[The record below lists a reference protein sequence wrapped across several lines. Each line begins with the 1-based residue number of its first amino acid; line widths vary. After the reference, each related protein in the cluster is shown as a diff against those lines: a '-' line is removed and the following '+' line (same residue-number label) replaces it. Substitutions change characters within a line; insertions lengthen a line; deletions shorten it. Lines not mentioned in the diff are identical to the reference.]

1 MRRARGEG
9 DDQKRSIRGDGRRA
23 GTQGVTVIERNLTQE
38 EVDALPFEHNLSDGH
53 AFRSWT
59 GAESAI
65 IADSARFFAEA
76 DRRVG
81 HRAEA
86 EYMRRYLRL
95 GAQSHIPEHFTGLMS
110 YSASMGVEIVANLLR
125 LRGLSAALIEPCF
138 DNIADILR
146 RHRVPLQPIPETA
159 LTPDGAATLAG
170 VLEGLTADVIFL
182 VSPNNPT
189 GTVTCEEAFTR
200 IVEYC
205 LAEGKLLVLDGCFRV
220 YLSDDEVYD
229 HYRIL
234 ADSGIDCV
242 VIEDTGKVWPAAELK
257 APFLSVSPRL
267 TGAVTAMHSDFLL
280 HLSPFT
286 VRLITEFVLL
296 AEADGGRYLREL
308 VAENRTLF
316 HSVIPGSFLR
326 TDDTRKLGLA
336 WLEVVPGELDG
347 EQVRRLL
354 AERGVHVLSGERFY
368 WSSPHLGRRH
378 LRMALLR
385 DPDII
390 VQSAEVIAG
399 LWAELGG

>member
-1 MRRARGEG
+1 M
-9 DDQKRSIRGDGRRA
+9 
-23 GTQGVTVIERNLTQE
+23 TVIERNLTQE

-59 GAESAI
+59 HAESAI
-65 IADSARFFAEA
+65 IAQSARFFAES
-76 DRRVG
+76 DRRG
-81 HRAEA
+81 GQRAEA
-86 EYMRRYLRL
+86 EYIRRYLAL
-95 GAQSHIPEHFTGLMS
+95 GGQSYIPDYFTGLMS
-110 YSASMGVEIVANLLR
+110 YSASMAVEIVANLLR
-125 LRGLSAALIEPCF
+125 LRRLSAALIEPCF

-146 RHRVPLQPIPETA
+146 RHRVPLQPFPETVLTDGTAA
-159 LTPDGAATLAG
+159 LEAL
-170 VLEGLTADVIFL
+170 LETLTADVIFL

-189 GTVTCEEAFTR
+189 GTVVTEAAFTR

-205 LAEGKLLVLDGCFRV
+205 VAEGKLLVLDGCFRV
-220 YLSDDEVYD
+220 YLSDEEVYD

-234 ADSGIDCV
+234 AASGIDCV

-267 TGAVTAMHSDFLL
+267 VSAVIGMHSDFLL

-286 VRLITEFVLL
+286 VRLITEFVCL

-308 VAENRTLF
+308 VVENRTLF
-316 HSVIPGSFLR
+316 QSRIPGSFLR
-326 TDDTRKLGLA
+326 TDDTQKLGLA
-336 WLEVVPGELDG
+336 WLEVSAGGLDG
-347 EQVRRLL
+347 EGVRRLL

-390 VQSAEVIAG
+390 VHASAVIAD
-399 LWAELGG
+399 LWDELGVG

>member
-1 MRRARGEG
+1 M
-9 DDQKRSIRGDGRRA
+9 
-23 GTQGVTVIERNLTQE
+23 IERNLTQE

-59 GAESAI
+59 ESESTI
-65 IADSARFFAEA
+65 IADSARFFAES
-76 DRRVG
+76 DRRGG

-86 EYMRRYLRL
+86 EYIRRYLAL
-95 GAQSHIPEHFTGLMS
+95 GAQSYVPDHFTGLMS
-110 YSASMGVEIVANLLR
+110 YSASMAVEIVANLLR
-125 LRGLSAALIEPCF
+125 LRGLSTALIEPCF

-146 RHRVPLQPIPETA
+146 RHRVPLEPFPETV
-159 LTPDGAATLAG
+159 LTAGAAALDAL
-170 VLEGLTADVIFL
+170 LETITADAIFL

-189 GTVTCEEAFTR
+189 GTVVPEEAFTR

-205 LAEGKLLVLDGCFRV
+205 AAEGKLLVLDGCFRV
-220 YLSDDEVYD
+220 YLSDEEVYD
-229 HYRIL
+229 HYGIL
-234 ADSGIDCV
+234 AASEIDCI

-267 TGAVTAMHSDFLL
+267 AGAVAGMHSDFLL

-286 VRLITEFVLL
+286 VRLITEFVAL

-308 VAENRTLF
+308 VVSNRARF
-316 HSVIPGSFLR
+316 QRGIPGSFLR
-326 TDDTRKLGLA
+326 ADDTGKLGLA
-336 WLEVVPGELDG
+336 WLEVTADGLDG
-347 EQVRRLL
+347 ERVRRLL

-368 WSSPHLGRRH
+368 WSSPHRGQRH

-390 VQSAEVIAG
+390 VEASTVIAN
-399 LWAELGG
+399 LWAELDAG